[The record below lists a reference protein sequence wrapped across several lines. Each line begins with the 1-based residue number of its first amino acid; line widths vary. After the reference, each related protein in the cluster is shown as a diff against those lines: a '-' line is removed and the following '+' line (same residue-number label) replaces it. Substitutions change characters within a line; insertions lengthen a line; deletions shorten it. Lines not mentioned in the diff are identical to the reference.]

1 MPKEATMKRV
11 KTLSL
16 AGLLTAATLALVAI
30 PFGAAQAQMACRISL
45 SIVKGG
51 FIVGAAG
58 GTGTLTCGNKSY
70 PLEVG
75 GIKAGL
81 LIGIAKANLRGPVRR
96 LNRVSDIAG
105 TYAGG
110 GAGVTVGGGVNAV
123 VIVNE
128 KGVELVLSGTQ
139 VGLEGSLDLS
149 GTVIRLRR

>member
-1 MPKEATMKRV
+1 MKRFGV
-11 KTLSL
+11 LSM
-16 AGLLTAATLALVAI
+16 AGLLAAAMLALIAV
-30 PFGAAQAQMACRISL
+30 PFGSAQAQMACRISL

-58 GTGTLTCGNKSY
+58 GTGTLTCGNRSY

-81 LIGIAKANLRGPVRR
+81 LIGVSKANLSGPVRKLR
-96 LNRVSDIAG
+96 QVSDIAG

-110 GAGVTVGGGVNAV
+110 GAGITVGGGVNAV
-123 VIVNE
+123 VVVNQ

-139 VGLEGSLDLS
+139 VGLEGNLDLS
-149 GTVIRLRR
+149 GTVIRLK

>member
-1 MPKEATMKRV
+1 MKRY
-11 KTLSL
+11 K
-16 AGLLTAATLALVAI
+16 APLLMGILVAAAFAWSVI
-30 PFGAAQAQMACRISL
+30 PTSTTNAQMSCRISL
-45 SIVKGG
+45 NIVKGG

-81 LIGIAKANLRGPVRR
+81 LAGISKATLSGPVRK
-96 LNRVSDIAG
+96 LKRVEDIAG

-110 GAGVTVGGGVNAV
+110 GAGITVGGGVNAV
-123 VIVNE
+123 VIANE

-149 GTVIRLRR
+149 GTVIRLKG